1 MRHHRLLLLFS
12 SICLIVT
19 VAALPFISGCGE
31 QAPSPAP
38 APAPAPSAEPIKI
51 GALSC
56 FTGPYADYGPYFQE
70 AMEWLLEQN
79 NYEVA
84 GRPIEL
90 IIEDSASDTSISLE
104 KAKKLVTVDNVK
116 VILGP
121 LHSGVASGIGPYLA
135 ENKILMVPF
144 MTKPLEVGNFGNVI
158 SPYGTLYSD
167 GMVVGW
173 YAYDE
178 LGYRTINTVAA
189 DFIAGKRFANGCAD
203 MFVEKGGTLVQ
214 QQWPPIG
221 CADYGPYLT
230 AIKDADVI
238 GFWGSPGEQLRFMT
252 QSREFGLKIPTIF
265 ISFDQNREIVI
276 KDSPDLFLDK
286 IGEATWTSTID
297 NPACKK
303 LMDDFHAKFGQD
315 RNLERDFHSAY
326 VALALVIDGLKATG
340 GDDSFD
346 KLYPAILNLDLDYPQ
361 GHISFD
367 SSGHAI
373 IDRHIVQAKNIN
385 GRYLLDVIKTYP
397 AVRDPRL

>member
-1 MRHHRLLLLFS
+1 MKYQRLSLLVS
-12 SICLIVT
+12 SICLILIIAT
-19 VAALPFISGCGE
+19 LPFMSGCAKP
-31 QAPSPAP
+31 APSPAP
-38 APAPAPSAEPIKI
+38 APAPAPQAPIKI
-51 GALSC
+51 GALVC

-79 NYEVA
+79 NNQVA

-104 KAKKLVTVDNVK
+104 KSKKLVTVDNVEI
-116 VILGP
+116 ILGP

-167 GMVVGW
+167 GMAVGW

-178 LGYRTINTVAA
+178 LGYRTMNTVSA

-203 MFVEKGGTLVQ
+203 MFTERGGTVVQ

-221 CADYGPYLT
+221 NADYGPYLT
-230 AIKDADVI
+230 AMKKADVI
-238 GFWGSPGEQLRFMT
+238 AFWGSPGEQSRYLT
-252 QSREFGLKIPTIF
+252 QGGEFGLKTPSLF

-276 KDSPDLFLDK
+276 KDAPDLFLDG

-297 NPACKK
+297 NPASKK
-303 LMDDFHAKFGQD
+303 LMEAFHAKFGED

-340 GDDSFD
+340 GDASFE
-346 KLYPAILNLDLDYPQ
+346 KLYPAILGLNLDYPQ

-367 SSGHAI
+367 PHGRAI
-373 IDRHIVQAKNIN
+373 IDRHIVQAKKID
-385 GRYLLDVIKTYP
+385 GRYLLDVIHTYE